1 MSSRALPSPR
11 SSADAS
17 AWALCAAGAALGIA
31 AESSLYGWA
40 DPRHWIPDLLTGW
53 CLIACGVIGWRR
65 RESWSAVLLAAGGFA
80 WFAGNF
86 SAHALF
92 LHRGPLVAAVLTY
105 PTGRA
110 AGRTEGV
117 AVAAVSVAAATTVV
131 GLSEYATIAIAAS
144 LVAVAALGYR
154 SSIGSEQRRRFYA
167 LRASAFLA
175 AVLAETAALHLAFAA
190 TDWTLLV
197 YEASLCALAI
207 ALFVGLLRAPWERSE
222 VTDLVIEVGTT
233 RSGSIRSALGRALGD
248 PTLEIAYPLLEGGYV
263 DHDGRRV
270 ELPAPSSARRAT
282 SLTREG
288 AEIAV
293 LVHDRA
299 VLDDP
304 ELVEAVAAAARLA
317 NANAR
322 LQMEVRSQ
330 VDEVR
335 ASRRRLVD
343 AADEERRRL
352 EARLADGAARRLASL
367 QRTLHDAERDASTE
381 TRPRIERAED
391 QTARAIADLN
401 ELAAGLH
408 PRELAEGGLAVALA
422 ALASRAPVP
431 VQLKVSSARLP
442 PEIEAAAY
450 YVCSEAL
457 ANVAKY
463 AAATRLTVT
472 VTVTKD
478 ARTVKVEV
486 ADDGAGGADPSRGS
500 GLRGLADR
508 LEALGGTL
516 TVESAPGQGTRLIAL
531 MPFSDA

>member
-17 AWALCAAGAALGIA
+17 AWALCAAGVALGVA
-31 AESSLYGWA
+31 AESSLYEWT
-40 DPRHWIPDLLTGW
+40 DPRHWVPDLLTGW

-65 RESWSAVLLAAGGFA
+65 SRSWSAALVLAGGFA

-105 PTGRA
+105 PTGRI
-110 AGRTEGV
+110 AGRAEGI
-117 AVAAVSVAAATTVV
+117 AVAAVSIAAATTIV
-131 GLSEYATIAIAAS
+131 GRNEYATIALAAS
-144 LVAVAALGYR
+144 LVTVAALDYR
-154 SSIGSEQRRRFYA
+154 SSVGIQRRRRLYA
-167 LRASAFLA
+167 LQASAFLA
-175 AVLAETAALHLAFAA
+175 AVLAATAALHLAFAA
-190 TDWTLLV
+190 ADSILLA
-197 YEASLCALAI
+197 YEVSLCALAI
-207 ALFVGLLRAPWERSE
+207 MLLVGLLRAPWERSE
-222 VTDLVIEVGTT
+222 VTDLVVEVGTT

-248 PTLEIAYPLLEGGYV
+248 PTLEIAYPVPEGGYV
-263 DHDGRRV
+263 DLDGHRV

-282 SLTREG
+282 SLMREG

-304 ELVEAVAAAARLA
+304 ELVEAVGAAARLA
-317 NANAR
+317 SANAR
-322 LQMEVRSQ
+322 LQMAVRSQ

-335 ASRRRLVD
+335 TSRRRLFD

-352 EARLADGAARRLASL
+352 EARLDEGAARRLASL
-367 QRTLHDAERDASTE
+367 RRILHDANRHASTE
-381 TRPRIERAED
+381 TQGKIERAED
-391 QTARAIADLN
+391 QAALAIADLN

-408 PRELAEGGLAVALA
+408 PRELAKGGLAVALA

-431 VQLKVSSARLP
+431 VQLDVSSARLP
-442 PEIEAAAY
+442 SEIEAAAF
-450 YVCSEAL
+450 YVSSEAL

-463 AAATRLTVT
+463 AAATRVTLTVT
-472 VTVTKD
+472 ADTGTV
-478 ARTVKVEV
+478 RVEV
-486 ADDGAGGADPSRGS
+486 TDDGAGGADPDRGS

-508 LEALGGTL
+508 LDALGGTL
-516 TVESAPGQGTRLIAL
+516 TVESARGHGTRLTAL
-531 MPFSDA
+531 MPVSEA